1 MGWFMGEVV
10 GDGKN
15 GTKIDLRRV
24 KYGTEASTVYF
35 SYMLGSKFFS
45 AMARRYA

>member
-15 GTKIDLRRV
+15 GRKIDLKKV
-24 KYGTEASTVYF
+24 KYGIEAFYCVVF
-35 SYMLGSKFFS
+35 I
-45 AMARRYA
+45 YA